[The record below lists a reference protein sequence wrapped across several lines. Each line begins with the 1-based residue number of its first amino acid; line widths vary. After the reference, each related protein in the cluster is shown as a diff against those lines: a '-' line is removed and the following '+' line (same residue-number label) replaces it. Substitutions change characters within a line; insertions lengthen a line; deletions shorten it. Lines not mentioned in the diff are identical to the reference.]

1 MVFNPQVPDTT
12 LHAIP
17 HHDAIGTPQT
27 IICSNASP
35 GRFRNAVRAGS
46 RPWASAGRTF
56 SKALYEKTV
65 RFPKVSSSQNASIL
79 GSYQRIREVAVADGR
94 SGQSAQIGD
103 TGRKR
108 TSDSIFKLM
117 PWDYRRV
124 VFACF
129 PIRTQQDSPR

>member
-1 MVFNPQVPDTT
+1 MFERFPCALQECSRRWQQA
-12 LHAIP
+12 LG
-17 HHDAIGTPQT
+17 IGGKD
-27 IICSNASP
+27 I
-35 GRFRNAVRAGS
+35 FE
-46 RPWASAGRTF
+46 SALR
-56 SKALYEKTV
+56 ED
-65 RFPKVSSSQNASIL
+65 REIPKVSSSQSASIL
-79 GSYQRIREVAVADGR
+79 SSYQRIREVAVADGR